1 MCNEYEIIYNYGING
16 IEGFT
21 LNNKNYHYIKNIFN
35 DVIEVID
42 EEYNVYAKYSYDVY
56 GKCCI
61 IINEEG
67 IADINPIRYRSYYY
81 DKETELYYLNSRYY
95 DPDTMRFISMD
106 DISYLDY
113 ESLGGLNLFTY
124 CNNNPIMNIDPNG
137 NTFISAMIIGA
148 IVGAA
153 IGAGV
158 SVVTQGIFNG
168 FNNINGWQVLV
179 DGAIGAISGLVAA
192 SGLGAFASGLISGGL
207 GFLGSVASDIISSNG
222 KIEDINWGKAAI
234 LGITNFFVGVFF
246 SGAGSQNSKEI
257 GNSLLKNKEVNKT
270 FRILYNATNKYLA
283 GNLTNRGYAGVFNIY
298 GKQFLELASKAI
310 PNIIFRL
317 TAKNLAKLAASTFV
331 SSLALSFIMKMVG
344 DFKWSA

>member
-1 MCNEYEIIYNYGING
+1 
-16 IEGFT
+16 
-21 LNNKNYHYIKNIFN
+21 
-35 DVIEVID
+35 
-42 EEYNVYAKYSYDVY
+42 
-56 GKCCI
+56 
-61 IINEEG
+61 
-67 IADINPIRYRSYYY
+67 
-81 DKETELYYLNSRYY
+81 
-95 DPDTMRFISMD
+95 
-106 DISYLDY
+106 
-113 ESLGGLNLFTY
+113 
-124 CNNNPIMNIDPNG
+124 MNIDPNG
-137 NTFISAMIIGA
+137 NSFISAMIIGA
-148 IVGAA
+148 IVGAV

-207 GFLGSVASDIISSNG
+207 GFLGSVASDIISLNG

-234 LGITNFFVGVFF
+234 LGIANFFVGVFF

-257 GNSLLKNKEVNKT
+257 GNSLLKNKEINKT

-298 GKQFLELASKAI
+298 GKQFLESASKAI

-317 TAKNLAKLAASTFV
+317 TTKNLAKLVV
-331 SSLALSFIMKMVG
+331 SSFGSSLLLSVI
-344 DFKWSA
+344 